1 MSVALLAD
9 IMTGAIPSTV
19 PLGVFIMTFCQP
31 LRRIYVSYLVDALLT
46 LFAKTKVLKNKEKVS
61 GR

>member
-19 PLGVFIMTFCQP
+19 PLGVFMMTFWQP
-31 LRRIYVSYLVDALLT
+31 RKDILLI
-46 LFAKTKVLKNKEKVS
+46 LE
-61 GR
+61 